1 MYLCCAGPVYKLWL
15 LRNVLKCQMLVFCGL
30 DVKQTLKTRGKLRRG
45 RGKKKIIVFGSPNV
59 VFGTGINPSW
69 WLNLFGV
76 KEKSALVWRA
86 SGGEAVRGAVVT
98 HPCWNGV
105 CAGASSEC
113 TERRSLCGFVSN
125 SETTSRIL
133 MAL

>member
-1 MYLCCAGPVYKLWL
+1 MAPEKCFEMSDVGILWL
-15 LRNVLKCQMLVFCGL
+15 RCEANVENKRQI
-30 DVKQTLKTRGKLRRG
+30 
-45 RGKKKIIVFGSPNV
+45 KKRKREKKVIVFASPNV